1 MPLTPFRRALP
12 FLALALT
19 LGIGILFIAEM
30 LYSRHESTAQAERNG
45 RNLSNTIEENLRRTL
60 DFYNRSLI
68 GVIDE
73 LHDPSTMALEPG
85 LRNRVLFDKAIVSA
99 TESQIYVTDAQGMVY
114 ISSRTLSPSISDVSY
129 RSYFQVHQQSP
140 DMGLFIS
147 EPIVSRRDGRSVV
160 VVSRRLKDKD
170 GVFQGVVL
178 ATIGTEYLSEL
189 FNQINLGS
197 EGRITLTRS
206 DGTILSRFPYDQS
219 LIGRDLSTS
228 PVMNH
233 FLSTGEDFFSENST
247 IDGRQR
253 LYRFKKFEGYPLT
266 IVVAQA
272 ASVVYADWVRRSW
285 LLGGLT
291 LVMMLACLGL
301 GRLFVRELDA
311 RQQTTERLHDAEQD
325 MRTILHGLPAMV
337 AYWDRKLR
345 IRFAN
350 NSYLES
356 FAETPEPPPVRPGDT
371 ALPSEAEGLRLAGAN
386 AHHLYRALQGEAR
399 AFETPLI
406 DGNNAQRYVMVSFV
420 PDRAE
425 GSGEVRGV
433 FVQATDITERKRAE
447 DLLLEEKERFRVTLA
462 SIGDAVISTDAQGRI
477 TYLNPVAERIS
488 SWTSAEA
495 LGLPVEYVVP
505 LQEGSFEGPDRSP
518 IRNALANGKSVVA
531 SASGTLLNRR
541 RVRFDV
547 EDSAAPIKD
556 AHGAVVGAVMV
567 LRDVTQTRAMALRMA
582 HLAQHDALTGLP
594 NRVLLVDRATQ
605 AIAQAVR
612 EGTGLAVM
620 YMDLDHFKNI
630 NDSMGH
636 SAGDALLVAF
646 AERISHAL
654 RQTDTLSRQGGD
666 EFVVLASLGHD
677 PNGGNVLAGELVRL
691 CAEPFV
697 IEDRRLQVGTSIGVA
712 LFPHHGRSFEELAR
726 HADIA
731 MYAAKRAGRSRFAVF
746 DATLEMQRPG
756 EPVGT

>member
-12 FLALALT
+12 YLAIALTVGIGTVFLAET
-19 LGIGILFIAEM
+19 LYG
-30 LYSRHESTAQAERNG
+30 RHESTLLAQRNG
-45 RNLSNTIEENLRRTL
+45 RNLSNTIEENIRRTL
-60 DFYNRSLI
+60 DFYDRSLV
-68 GVIDE
+68 GVIEE
-73 LHDPSTMALEPG
+73 LGDSSTMALAPG
-85 LRNRVLFDKAIVSA
+85 VRNRVLFDKAITTTGVS
-99 TESQIYVTDAQGMVY
+99 QVYVIDAEGVIR
-114 ISSRTLSPSISDVSY
+114 ISSVTLTPIPNSLAD
-129 RSYFQVHQQSP
+129 RSYFQAHRNNP
-140 DMGLFIS
+140 DVGLYIS
-147 EPIVSRRDGRSVV
+147 EPIVSRFDGQPSV

-170 GVFQGVVL
+170 GAFQGVVA
-178 ATIGTEYLSEL
+178 ATIGTEYLSDL
-189 FNQINLGS
+189 FNQINLGDD
-197 EGRITLTRS
+197 GRITLTRT
-206 DGTILSRFPYDQS
+206 DGTIISRFPYDKS
-219 LIGRDLSTS
+219 LIGRDLSKS
-228 PVMNH
+228 PVMGH
-233 FLSTGEDFFSENST
+233 FLKTGEDFFSERST
-247 IDGRQR
+247 IDGEER

-272 ASVVYADWVRRSW
+272 ANVVYADWMRRSW
-285 LLGGLT
+285 LMGSLT
-291 LVMMLACLGL
+291 LVMMLGCLGL

-311 RQQTTERLHDAEQD
+311 RQRTTEQLHDAEQD

-337 AYWDRKLR
+337 AYWDRRLR

-356 FAETPEPPPVRPGDT
+356 FADTPEPPPVRPGDT
-371 ALPSEAEGLRLAGAN
+371 ALPSDTEGLRLAGAN
-386 AHHLYRALQGEAR
+386 AHHLHRALQGEAR

-406 DGNNAQRYVMVSFV
+406 DGNNAQRHVMVSFV
-420 PDRAE
+420 PDRVE
-425 GSGEVRGV
+425 GSTEVRGV
-433 FVQATDITERKRAE
+433 FVQATDITERKLAE
-447 DLLLEEKERFRVTLA
+447 DRLLEEKERFRVTLA
-462 SIGDAVISTDAQGRI
+462 SIGDAVVSTDAQGRI
-477 TYLNPVAERIS
+477 TYLNPVAERIT
-488 SWTSAEA
+488 SWTSADA
-495 LGLPVEYVVP
+495 MGLPVEYVVP
-505 LQEGSFEGPDRSP
+505 LREGAFDGPDRSP
-518 IRNALANGKSVVA
+518 IRNALESGEGVIA
-531 SASGTLLNRR
+531 SASGTLLNRH

-556 AHGAVVGAVMV
+556 AQGTVVGAVMV
-567 LRDVTQTRAMALRMA
+567 LRDVTQARAMALRMA
-582 HLAQHDALTGLP
+582 YLAQHDALTGLP

-636 SAGDALLVAF
+636 RAGDELLVAF
-646 AERISHAL
+646 AERISRAL

-697 IEDRRLQVGTSIGVA
+697 VEGRRLQVGTSVGVA

-731 MYAAKRAGRSRFAVF
+731 MYAAKRAGRSRFTVF
-746 DATLEMQRPG
+746 DAALEMQQPG
-756 EPVGT
+756 EPVGI